1 VAVLAGEGEPGATD
15 APATSP
21 AGVEER
27 GLRDRIQGHQRE
39 FIAPLVVAM
48 AATLSN
54 FPTSVFD
61 VFAVHEKERVVRN
74 QLLGAPRVF
83 FKPTE

>member
-1 VAVLAGEGEPGATD
+1 M
-15 APATSP
+15 
-21 AGVEER
+21 
-27 GLRDRIQGHQRE
+27 
-39 FIAPLVVAM
+39 APLVVVV

-74 QLLGAPRVF
+74 QLLGVPRVL
-83 FKPTE
+83 FKPT